1 MASGENMLMDGMIY
15 LGSILMVYNIVRY
28 RGFIRK
34 MSWMRDG
41 GRNSVALFVP
51 VVFMG
56 LFLAGYLVV
65 GVLGHPDWVIAGIL
79 LGGSIFVLI
88 ILQIMFFIVQRVE
101 DHEKLQHELRE
112 ARMASEAKTI
122 FLSNMSHD
130 IRTPLNAILGYAQI
144 AERDTVNDAERRGYI
159 SKIRSAGQHLL
170 ALINDVLEMSRIE
183 SGKIELEEER
193 TNLCDVFGEMREMFA
208 SQMEQKGITFTVE
221 PRDMTDHIVMCDRT
235 RLNRMLLNLVSNAYK
250 FTPEGGTVSVTMR
263 QVNKAPRD
271 NQIDQ
276 VAQSAQTTGTAQEIQ
291 NAQKIQSVE
300 AAQTVSGQ
308 HNTRIAGYGHYE
320 LCVKDTGIGM
330 SPEFAEKVFDMFE
343 RERTSTVSGIQGTG
357 LGMAITKS
365 IVESMGGTIE
375 VDSHPGEGTEFLV
388 KLTFAIPADAE
399 SKALGECARTP
410 EKVIDFSGK
419 RVLLAEDNPVNREI
433 AVMILTESD
442 LAVET
447 VENGKAAVEKLASS
461 EPGYFDAVL
470 MDIQMPEMDGY
481 EAARRIRA
489 LKDPALAR
497 IPIIAMTA
505 NAFRED
511 IENEK
516 KAGMTA
522 HISKPLDVPEVI
534 AVLADTLG
542 GR

>member
-28 RGFIRK
+28 TGFIRK

-144 AERDTVNDAERRGYI
+144 AERDTVNDEERRGYV

-300 AAQTVSGQ
+300 AAQTVAEQ

-388 KLTFAIPADAE
+388 KLTFAIPTDAE
-399 SKALGECARTP
+399 SKAPSECARTP

-489 LKDPALAR
+489 LEDPALAR